1 MKKLLLTLLA
11 ASLALT
17 LAACGK
23 SEAAKAVDDQI
34 AAIGEVTLDSEQQI
48 ADAEAAVATL
58 AEEDRKQLD
67 NEDKLTQARADYE
80 TLVIEEA
87 AGKVEEAIAAI
98 GTVTLDSSE
107 VVANARN
114 LYDGSTAE
122 VQAAVENTADLEA
135 AEATLSDLQVEEVT
149 QLIDAIGTVSMENA
163 EQSDAAQAAN
173 DALSPEAAAKV
184 GNAAALES
192 AAAQL
197 KTLKQEAAQSLLSTM
212 RLEED
217 KVRGLRFYYP
227 SALRFY
233 SNGSWAADIRSFI
246 LPYMGQEGD
255 REWLRLLCNYTGDD
269 WVFFKQL
276 TFAVDGE
283 RYYKT
288 FSYFDVTRDNGG
300 GDVWEYIDLEVSDAD
315 IELLWAIANSQE
327 TIVRYEG
334 DDYSY
339 DLTITDGDKQAIRD
353 VLTVYEA
360 LS

>member
-48 ADAEAAVATL
+48 ADAEAAVAAL

-107 VVANARN
+107 AVANARN

-163 EQSDAAQAAN
+163 EQIDAAQAAY

-217 KVRGLRFYYP
+217 KVRGLKFYYP